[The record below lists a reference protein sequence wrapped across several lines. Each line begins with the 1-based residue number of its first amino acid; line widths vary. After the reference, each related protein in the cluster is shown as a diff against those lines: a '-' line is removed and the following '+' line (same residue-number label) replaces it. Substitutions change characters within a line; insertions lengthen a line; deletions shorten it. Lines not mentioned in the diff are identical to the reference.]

1 MAWIFGLHGLAIK
14 NNVGEVA
21 YCTSVSWRKR
31 PSHKDPLAKLGLKGR
46 RKARNKMLTGDR
58 SCSVGELAKS

>member
-1 MAWIFGLHGLAIK
+1 MARIFGLHDLAIK

-31 PSHKDPLAKLGLKGR
+31 PLHKDPLAKLGLKGR
-46 RKARNKMLTGDR
+46 RKARNEMLTGDQ
-58 SCSVGELAKS
+58 SHSVAELAKS

>member
-1 MAWIFGLHGLAIK
+1 MAQIFGLHDLAIK

-31 PSHKDPLAKLGLKGR
+31 PSHKDPLAKFGLKGR
-46 RKARNKMLTGDR
+46 RKARNEMLTGNR
-58 SCSVGELAKS
+58 SHSVAELAKS

>member
-1 MAWIFGLHGLAIK
+1 MAQIFGLHDLAIK

-31 PSHKDPLAKLGLKGR
+31 PSRKDPLAKLGSKGR
-46 RKARNKMLTGDR
+46 RKARNEMLTGN
-58 SCSVGELAKS
+58 

>member
-1 MAWIFGLHGLAIK
+1 MAQIFGLHDLAIK

-31 PSHKDPLAKLGLKGR
+31 PSRKDPLAKLGSKGR
-46 RKARNKMLTGDR
+46 RKARNEMLTGDR
-58 SCSVGELAKS
+58 SHSVAELAKS

>member
-1 MAWIFGLHGLAIK
+1 MAQIFGLHDLAIK

-31 PSHKDPLAKLGLKGR
+31 PSHKDPLAKLGSKGR
-46 RKARNKMLTGDR
+46 RKACNEMLTGDQ
-58 SCSVGELAKS
+58 SCSVAELAKS